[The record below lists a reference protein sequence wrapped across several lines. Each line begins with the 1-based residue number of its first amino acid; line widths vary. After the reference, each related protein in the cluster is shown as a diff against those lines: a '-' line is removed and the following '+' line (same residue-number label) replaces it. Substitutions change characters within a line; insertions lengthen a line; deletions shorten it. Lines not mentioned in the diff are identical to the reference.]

1 MILIMIK
8 LLNLILITSELEN
21 YVTNIFSTD
30 MTSSLIMVLILN
42 IVLIKIE
49 FDNGIT
55 TILVLEL

>member
-1 MILIMIK
+1 MIK
-8 LLNLILITSELEN
+8 SELEN
-21 YVTNIFSTD
+21 YVNNIFSTD